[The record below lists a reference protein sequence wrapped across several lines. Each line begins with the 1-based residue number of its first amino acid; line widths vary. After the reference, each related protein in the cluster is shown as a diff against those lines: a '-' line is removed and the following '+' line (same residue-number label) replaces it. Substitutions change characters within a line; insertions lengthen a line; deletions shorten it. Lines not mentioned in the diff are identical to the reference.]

1 MSTAPTAVGPHP
13 LPWLT
18 RRNPT
23 VKLGLL
29 FACSLGTLFLLDP
42 LTLGL
47 LYVLAV
53 VAVRASTGVRWRRL
67 LAAQLPFVAFGVG
80 LVVVNAL
87 SRPGEPVLTG
97 LPVRVTVE
105 GLETGVA
112 LALRTLVIGVLS
124 VAFLLSTPPQLLMTS
139 LTQHARLSPRISY
152 AMLAGYRLL
161 HVLPEQWQTIRDA
174 HAVRAPLDRRGRPV
188 FGPRA
193 FARSAFTLLVVS
205 IRAGERIALALESRG
220 LGTGPRTTWRPVPLD
235 RRDALLVLGVGLVV
249 AAVVVACGPAL
260 PDGIRRG

>member
-1 MSTAPTAVGPHP
+1 MTGPDSP
-13 LPWLT
+13 RPDSWLL

-23 VKLGLL
+23 VKLALL
-29 FACSLGTLFLLDP
+29 FACSAVTLFLLDP
-42 LTLGL
+42 LTLAL
-47 LYVLAV
+47 LYALATV
-53 VAVRASTGVRWRRL
+53 GVAVGARVGGRRL
-67 LAAQLPFVAFGVG
+67 VLAQLPFVGFGLG

-87 SRPGEPVLTG
+87 SRPGTELLPG

-105 GLETGVA
+105 GLVVGVA

-124 VAFLLSTPPQLLMTS
+124 VGFVVSTPPQRLMTS

-161 HVLPEQWQTIRDA
+161 DVLPQQWQTIRDA
-174 HAVRAPLDRRGRPV
+174 QAVRAPLDRRGRPV

-193 FARSAFTLLVVS
+193 FARSAFALLVVS

-235 RRDALLVLGVGLVV
+235 RRDLLLVVGVVLAVALVV
-249 AAVVVACGPAL
+249 LAG
-260 PDGIRRG
+260 R